1 MPHFFGSLKASPNQ
15 EELRKLLDVNSEG
28 VTGPT
33 PDLAKVVKDAPP
45 NVGALTPSHALSEQK
60 EKVLAETWQPSG
72 GKKLSTGLMLAI
84 SNAAA
89 GITRPCVLD
98 VKLGARLWDDDSPIA
113 KRQKLDEVS
122 NSTTSGSLGFR
133 VAGMKVWVGD
143 EQGQAKEE
151 HCEVKDGY
159 KTYDKMYGRGITK
172 DTVKGAFE
180 SFLGGVQGGKL
191 RRKHAKLVC
200 DRIIRELES
209 IEYTLQNEESRM
221 YSASILMIYEG
232 DDAALEKALEFERK
246 AAVAEQRDDQDEEDE
261 DHIEDDD
268 DDDDDEAGPKVH
280 DVCLIDFAHAEFEA
294 GIGPDENA
302 LQGVRS
308 VLGIMK
314 SLG

>member
-1 MPHFFGSLKASPNQ
+1 MPHFYGSLKASPNQ
-15 EELRKLLDVNSEG
+15 EQLKKLLDTNGEG

-33 PDLAKVVKDAPP
+33 PDLAQAVKDAPP
-45 NVGALTPSHALSEQK
+45 DVGALTPSHTEAGEGK
-60 EKVLAETWQPSG
+60 DKVLAETWQPSG

-98 VKLGARLWDDDSPIA
+98 VKLGARLWDDDSPVA

-133 VAGMKVWVGD
+133 VAGMRVWVGD
-143 EQGQAKEE
+143 YAEGKKEE
-151 HCEVKDGY
+151 HCELKDGY
-159 KTYDKMYGRGITK
+159 KTYDKMYGRDFTK

-180 SFLGGVQGGKL
+180 SFLGGVEGGKL
-191 RRKHAKLVC
+191 KRKHAKLVL
-200 DRIIRELES
+200 DSIIRELGS

-232 DDAALEKALEFERK
+232 DDAALEKALEVEEN
-246 AAVAEQRDDQDEEDE
+246 AATSGHDEDEDE
-261 DHIEDDD
+261 DHIGDDEDDD
-268 DDDDDEAGPKVH
+268 DDESAPKVH
-280 DVCLIDFAHAEFEA
+280 NVCLIDFAHAKFEA

-308 VLGIMK
+308 VLSIMK